1 MDTDLFD
8 RTEDDV
14 ELETSNETDQVK
26 FEDYV
31 GEGKKYRDNDAA
43 AKAIFEKDRFIE
55 QLKREAAEARQ
66 AALERISME
75 EFLQEVRSSKTPQSP
90 SEPGTPPVERD
101 VKAPAVTP
109 DDVEKMFIARE
120 EKRKREANLAE
131 VEKRLQEA
139 YGRSWRQ
146 EVQKRASELE
156 VTTQY
161 LTKVAADSPKMFFQT
176 LGVSAPQS
184 AETFTPPPRGSITTP
199 PTSKSTKNYA
209 YYQEQRK
216 IKGETWYF
224 SPQTRQEIWNEIR
237 TQGEE
242 KFGLPK

>member
-1 MDTDLFD
+1 
-8 RTEDDV
+8 
-14 ELETSNETDQVK
+14 
-26 FEDYV
+26 
-31 GEGKKYRDNDAA
+31 
-43 AKAIFEKDRFIE
+43 
-55 QLKREAAEARQ
+55 
-66 AALERISME
+66 ME
-75 EFLQEVRSSKTPQSP
+75 EFLNEVRSSKTPQSP

-109 DDVEKMFIARE
+109 DDVEKMFVARE

-139 YGRSWRQ
+139 YGRNWRQ

-176 LGVSAPQS
+176 LGVSTQPQT
-184 AETFTPPPRGSITTP
+184 ETFTPPPRGSITAP
-199 PTSKSTKNYA
+199 PASKSTKNYA